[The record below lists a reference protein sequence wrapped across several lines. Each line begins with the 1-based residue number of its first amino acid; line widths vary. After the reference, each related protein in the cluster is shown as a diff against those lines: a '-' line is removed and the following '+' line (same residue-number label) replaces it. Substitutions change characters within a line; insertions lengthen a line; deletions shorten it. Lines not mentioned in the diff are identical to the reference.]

1 MNKSGITIVYLG
13 KVPREFG
20 VESVGYAPRDEQIAA
35 DKQPRKGLRQYAW
48 IALTRA
54 IAEYTETN
62 GCTMPLPR
70 LLPNGKWVADNCYL
84 SLSHTDGYVAAA
96 VSDLPVG
103 VDIERTDRKLAKG
116 LYDRIVCG
124 KEKALYAAPDNTQL
138 LQLWTAK
145 EAFLKAIGTGIDAK
159 ASSYDF
165 SKSNTISLDD
175 GSFWKLEH
183 HTVYDF
189 PDYLS
194 CVCYK
199 CLQ

>member
-1 MNKSGITIVYLG
+1 MDKGGITIVYFG
-13 KVPREFG
+13 EVPRGFG
-20 VESVGYAPRDEQIAA
+20 VESVGYTPRDEQIAY
-35 DKQPRKGLRQYAW
+35 DTQPRKDLRQYAW
-48 IALTRA
+48 ITLTRA
-54 IAEYTETN
+54 ITEYAETN

-103 VDIERTDRKLAKG
+103 VDIERTNRKLAKG

-145 EAFLKAIGTGIDAK
+145 EAVFKQTDNNDGLTVSQIDTTAHK
-159 ASSYDF
+159 VQ
-165 SKSNTISLDD
+165 T
-175 GSFWKLEH
+175 
-183 HTVYDF
+183 TVTEEF
-189 PDYLS
+189 VLS
-194 CVCYK
+194 VATDCEEVIIR
-199 CLQ
+199 QM

>member
-1 MNKSGITIVYLG
+1 MDKGGITIVYFG
-13 KVPREFG
+13 EVPMGFG
-20 VESVGYAPRDEQIAA
+20 VESVGYTPRDEQIAY
-35 DKQPRKGLRQYAW
+35 DTQPRKRLRQYAW

-54 IAEYTETN
+54 FAEYTETN
-62 GCTMPLPR
+62 GCTKPLPR

-103 VDIERTDRKLAKG
+103 VDIERTNRKLAKG

-145 EAFLKAIGTGIDAK
+145 EAVFKQTDNIDG
-159 ASSYDF
+159 
-165 SKSNTISLDD
+165 L
-175 GSFWKLEH
+175 
-183 HTVYDF
+183 TVSQIDTTAHKVQTTVTEEF
-189 PDYLS
+189 VLS
-194 CVCYK
+194 VATDCEEVIIR
-199 CLQ
+199 QM

>member
-1 MNKSGITIVYLG
+1 MDKSGITIVYFG
-13 KVPREFG
+13 EVPMGFG
-20 VESVGYAPRDEQIAA
+20 VESVEYTPRDEQIAY
-35 DKQPRKGLRQYAW
+35 DTQPRKGLRQYAW

-96 VSDLPVG
+96 VSTLPVG
-103 VDIERTDRKLAKG
+103 VDIERTNRKLAKG

-124 KEKALYAAPDNTQL
+124 KEKALHANPDNTQL

-145 EAFLKAIGTGIDAK
+145 EAVFKQTDNNDGLTVSQIDTTTHK
-159 ASSYDF
+159 VQ
-165 SKSNTISLDD
+165 T
-175 GSFWKLEH
+175 
-183 HTVYDF
+183 TVTEEF
-189 PDYLS
+189 VLS
-194 CVCYK
+194 IATDCEEVIIR
-199 CLQ
+199 QI

>member
-1 MNKSGITIVYLG
+1 MNKSGITIVYFG
-13 KVPREFG
+13 RVPMRFG
-20 VESVGYAPRDEQIAA
+20 VESVGYVPRDKQIVY
-35 DKQPRKGLRQYAW
+35 DTQPRKGLRQYAW

-54 IAEYTETN
+54 IAEYAETN

-70 LLPNGKWVADNCYL
+70 LLPNGKWVDDNCYL

-103 VDIERTDRKLAKG
+103 VDIERTNRKLAKG

-145 EAFLKAIGTGIDAK
+145 EAVFKQTDNNDGLTVSQIDATTHK
-159 ASSYDF
+159 VQ
-165 SKSNTISLDD
+165 T
-175 GSFWKLEH
+175 
-183 HTVYDF
+183 TVTEEF
-189 PDYLS
+189 VLS
-194 CVCYK
+194 VATDCEEVIIR
-199 CLQ
+199 QM

>member
-1 MNKSGITIVYLG
+1 MNKSGITIVYFG
-13 KVPREFG
+13 EVPRGFG
-20 VESVGYAPRDEQIAA
+20 VESVGYTPRDEQIAY
-35 DKQPRKGLRQYAW
+35 DTQPRKDLRQYAW

-54 IAEYTETN
+54 ITEYAETN
-62 GCTMPLPR
+62 DCSMPLPR

-103 VDIERTDRKLAKG
+103 VDIERTNRKLAKG

-145 EAFLKAIGTGIDAK
+145 EAVFKQTDNNDGLTVSQIDTTAHK
-159 ASSYDF
+159 VR
-165 SKSNTISLDD
+165 T
-175 GSFWKLEH
+175 
-183 HTVYDF
+183 TVTEEF
-189 PDYLS
+189 VLS
-194 CVCYK
+194 IATDCKEVIIR
-199 CLQ
+199 QM

>member
-1 MNKSGITIVYLG
+1 MDKGGITIVYFGEVLRG
-13 KVPREFG
+13 FG
-20 VESVGYAPRDEQIAA
+20 VDSVGYVPRDEQIAA

-54 IAEYTETN
+54 IAEYAETN

-103 VDIERTDRKLAKG
+103 IDIERTDRKLPTG
-116 LYDRIVCG
+116 LIARIACG
-124 KEKALYAAPDNTQL
+124 NEKALYTAPDNTQL

-145 EAFLKAIGTGIDAK
+145 EAVFKQTDNNDGLTVSQIDTTTHK
-159 ASSYDF
+159 VQ
-165 SKSNTISLDD
+165 T
-175 GSFWKLEH
+175 
-183 HTVYDF
+183 TVTEEF
-189 PDYLS
+189 VLS
-194 CVCYK
+194 VATDCEEVIIR
-199 CLQ
+199 QM

>member
-1 MNKSGITIVYLG
+1 MDKGGITIVYFG
-13 KVPREFG
+13 EVPRGFG
-20 VESVGYAPRDEQIAA
+20 VESVGYTPRDEQIAY
-35 DKQPRKGLRQYAW
+35 DTQPRKRLRKYAW

-54 IAEYTETN
+54 FAEYTETN

-103 VDIERTDRKLAKG
+103 VDIERTNRKLAKG

-124 KEKALYAAPDNTQL
+124 KEKALYAALDNTQL

-145 EAFLKAIGTGIDAK
+145 EAVFKQTDNSEDLTVSQIDTTAHK
-159 ASSYDF
+159 VQ
-165 SKSNTISLDD
+165 T
-175 GSFWKLEH
+175 
-183 HTVYDF
+183 TVTEEF
-189 PDYLS
+189 VLS
-194 CVCYK
+194 VATDCKEVIIR
-199 CLQ
+199 QM

>member
-1 MNKSGITIVYLG
+1 MNKSGITIVYFG
-13 KVPREFG
+13 RVPRGFG
-20 VESVGYAPRDEQIAA
+20 ADSVGYTPRDEQIAY
-35 DKQPRKGLRQYAW
+35 DTQPRKGLRQYAW

-103 VDIERTDRKLAKG
+103 VDIERTNRKLAKG
-116 LYDRIVCG
+116 LYERIVCG
-124 KEKALYAAPDNTQL
+124 NEKALYTAPDNTQL

-145 EAFLKAIGTGIDAK
+145 EAVFKQTDNNDGLTVSQIDTTAHK
-159 ASSYDF
+159 VQ
-165 SKSNTISLDD
+165 T
-175 GSFWKLEH
+175 
-183 HTVYDF
+183 TVTEEF
-189 PDYLS
+189 VLS
-194 CVCYK
+194 IATDCEEVIIR
-199 CLQ
+199 QI

>member
-1 MNKSGITIVYLG
+1 MNKSGITIVYFG
-13 KVPREFG
+13 RVPRGFG
-20 VESVGYAPRDEQIAA
+20 VESVGYTPRDEQIAY

-54 IAEYTETN
+54 IAEYAETN
-62 GCTMPLPR
+62 GCTKPLPR

-103 VDIERTDRKLAKG
+103 VDIERTNRRLAKG

-145 EAFLKAIGTGIDAK
+145 EAVFKQTDNNDGLTVSQIDTTAHK
-159 ASSYDF
+159 VQ
-165 SKSNTISLDD
+165 T
-175 GSFWKLEH
+175 
-183 HTVYDF
+183 TVTEEF
-189 PDYLS
+189 VLS
-194 CVCYK
+194 IATDCEEVIIR
-199 CLQ
+199 QM